1 MRHQRFRQ
9 KTRPRQT
16 KQFQLIQ
23 LGFTLVE
30 LMVVVA
36 IVALLSVI
44 ALPNFSGQAAK
55 AKMTEAKSLASAA
68 LKQAAAEFAEAGPS
82 GVTNK
87 WASQQ
92 CPATTQYF
100 RFICDG
106 SAGTM
111 PRVYARGLAASGL
124 GSTENLLQAEVDL
137 DPLNKDTGRLGVI
150 QMCGTMP
157 GLPKCNPGG

>member
-111 PRVYARGLAASGL
+111 PRIYAQGLTASGL
-124 GSTENLLQAEVDL
+124 GSSENLLQAEVDL

-150 QMCGTMP
+150 RICGTMP
-157 GLPKCNPGG
+157 GLPKCSPGG